1 MNSSSAFA
9 HPSLARGSFLIT
21 GGAGFIGS
29 HLVDYLLANGARLV
43 RVLDNG
49 STGYYEN
56 LELARIYPNFEFIE
70 GDITNQDDCNRACA
84 GISHVS
90 HQAGLGSVSRSIAH
104 PLISHNAN
112 VTGFL
117 TMLVAAREAGV
128 QRFVYASSSS
138 VYGDSTRLPK
148 VEEHVGRVL
157 SPYAATK
164 VANELYAGVFGK
176 VYGLETIGL
185 RYFNVFGPRQR
196 PTGPYAAVIPLLVQ
210 AIRDKVAPRIYGD
223 GQQTRDFTFVDNAV
237 QANVLALTTSNPVA
251 VDQVY
256 NVAVGGRVSVN
267 QVWATLQ
274 QLAGISLAPVYSPA
288 RPGDVRDS
296 LASIDKAAALLG
308 YRPTISFNEGLSM
321 LYHAEISS
329 LSH

>member
-90 HQAGLGSVSRSIAH
+90 HQAGLGSIPRSIAH

-210 AIRDKVAPRIYGD
+210 AIRDKVAPRIHGD

-237 QANVLALTTSNPVA
+237 QANVLALTTSNPAA

-308 YRPTISFNEGLSM
+308 YRPTISFDEGLSM